1 MTTKTKLET
10 KWAVELVRN
19 FEALTP
25 LSLRDRK
32 SGKSVEG
39 EWLPGWQARAIETA
53 QHIKTEYELPQSALS
68 AKKRLLSELTMF
80 DKSWLRDEAT
90 YHPVKTTIAHFRE
103 CLNLLFAE
111 YQNQVNTD
119 YKDRVDHRSSDENR
133 IECDIGVYLSKAHSV
148 LTEVANGAT
157 RKEVKWQDVSC
168 ALALVTGRRM
178 SEIHQS
184 GVFTALGDYELRFTG
199 QLKGRGR
206 KVDGQKLIE
215 NMFVIPT
222 LVNTA
227 LVMTALEWLNN
238 EGKRLGTDGTPEQ
251 VNKTWGKYLSQRTK
265 SDWQVIT
272 DEEWQQVDLK
282 DKWTYHKLRGMY
294 FIACVNN
301 YEKRGVFASISRMA
315 PDILGDSNLQALVP
329 YMRID
334 LTPGSLTK
342 I

>member
-1 MTTKTKLET
+1 M
-10 KWAVELVRN
+10 ELVRD

-32 SGKSVEG
+32 SGKTVKG
-39 EWLPGWQARAIETA
+39 EWVTGWQDRAVETARELKTLHELPG
-53 QHIKTEYELPQSALS
+53 SALS
-68 AKKRLLSELTMF
+68 AKKRLLLELSKF
-80 DKSWLRDEAT
+80 DKTWLRDPAT
-90 YHPVKTTIAHFRE
+90 FYPVNTTIAHFRE
-103 CLNLLFAE
+103 CINLLFAE
-111 YQNQVNTD
+111 YQKESNTD
-119 YKDRVDHRSSDENR
+119 YKARVDHRSKDESR
-133 IECDIGVYLSKAHSV
+133 IECDLGEYLTKAHSI
-148 LTEVANGAT
+148 LTAVSKGAT
-157 RKEVKWQDVSC
+157 GKKVKWQDVSC

-184 GVFTALGDYELRFTG
+184 GVFTALGDYELSFSG

-206 KVDGQKLIE
+206 KVDDLKLI
-215 NMFVIPT
+215 NHVFILPT
-222 LVNTA
+222 LVNA
-227 LVMTALEWLNN
+227 SLILSGLEWLDK

-265 SDWQVIT
+265 SDWEIVT
-272 DEEWQQVDLK
+272 DEQWQKVDEQ

-301 YEKRGVFASISRMA
+301 YEKRGVFASISRIA
-315 PDILGDSNLQALVP
+315 PDILGDSNIQALVP

-334 LTPGSLTK
+334 LTPGGLTK